1 MATAINDID
10 TLIKELDKKYL
21 HSTDKTN
28 YGQLL
33 RGVASRTKVHDVIKD
48 IVTIASETAKSPYF
62 MSEYKQLLYG
72 YMNECIANVYENGG
86 RTTLEG
92 FCEAWIN
99 IREHENKNTIRER
112 IEQIAKSRGLDI
124 EKTKKDIHK
133 TFHEFEH
140 NYKMLK
146 QFSYGSNG
154 YNQYLPLSKN
164 GAALLLNYK
173 FDPYGLPYGLGWSSN
188 IFTEV
193 EREQRKA
200 RGVVSQE
207 KHLNERRAYWK
218 RVAEEEGKAPRFEAK
233 KVKDPNSLSTGQII
247 AIIIGGLLV
256 GAAFAS
262 PLGPWLF
269 VFLLMFYLLG
279 KF

>member
-1 MATAINDID
+1 MATAINDIE

-21 HSTDKTN
+21 YSTDKTN

-33 RGVASRTKVHDVIKD
+33 RGVASRTKVHDIIKD
-48 IVTIASETAKSPYF
+48 IVTIAYETAKAPYF
-62 MSEYKQLLYG
+62 MSECKQLLYG
-72 YMNECIANVYENGG
+72 YMNECIAVLYEKGG
-86 RTTLEG
+86 RTSLDA

-99 IREHENKNTIRER
+99 IRENENKNTVRER
-112 IEQIAKSRGLDI
+112 IEQIAKSRGLEVDI
-124 EKTKKDIHK
+124 TKKNIHK

-164 GAALLLNYK
+164 GAALLLEYK

-207 KHLNERRAYWK
+207 KYLNERRSYWRK
-218 RVAEEEGKAPRFEAK
+218 VAEEEGKAPGFEAK

-247 AIIIGGLLV
+247 ALIIGGLLV

>member
-1 MATAINDID
+1 MATAINDIE

-21 HSTDKTN
+21 YSTDKTN
-28 YGQLL
+28 YGQIL
-33 RGVASRTKVHDVIKD
+33 RGVASRTEVHDVIKD
-48 IVTIASETAKSPYF
+48 IATIAYETAKSPYF
-62 MSEYKQLLYG
+62 MSECKQLLYG

-86 RTTLEG
+86 RTTLDA

-99 IREHENKNTIRER
+99 IRTHENKKTIRER
-112 IEQIAKSRGLDI
+112 IEQIAISRGLDI
-124 EKTKKDIHK
+124 EKTQKDIHK

-164 GAALLLNYK
+164 GAALLLKYK
-173 FDPYGLPYGLGWSSN
+173 FDPYGLPYGLGWGSN

-200 RGVVSQE
+200 RDIDSQD
-207 KHLNERRAYWK
+207 KYLNERRAYWSK
-218 RVAEEEGKAPRFEAK
+218 LSAKEKDEEEK
-233 KVKDPNSLSTGQII
+233 KKKKKSTKETITIVIPGIIFLGILI
-247 AIIIGGLLV
+247 AIDASGLENWFI
-256 GAAFAS
+256 A
-262 PLGPWLF
+262 
-269 VFLLMFYLLG
+269 FLLFLLWL
-279 KF
+279 KWLYK